1 MTQERQ
7 LPNSIQEAMER
18 TPEAFEPQNA
28 QGVNATIQY
37 NFTGDEAGSWVVKVA
52 DGKCIVEQGQTDG
65 ATLTI
70 DAPSDVWLKVLR
82 GELDGATAL
91 GDGQYSYYGNMATLM
106 QMGRWFGSL
115 MASGGVSSIRDAMR
129 LTPEA
134 FRPDRA
140 AGVNATIQY
149 NFTGDEAGSWV
160 VKVADGKCT
169 VDEGEAESPTVTI
182 NAPSEVWLKIL
193 RREVDGAT
201 AFLSGQF
208 TFTGDMGVLMQMESW
223 FGLN

>member
-1 MTQERQ
+1 MTQESQ

-52 DGKCIVEQGQTDG
+52 GGKCTVEQGQTD
-65 ATLTI
+65 ATTLTI

-91 GDGQYSYYGNMATLM
+91 ANDQYSYSGNIAILM

-115 MASGGVSSIRDAMR
+115 MASAGVRSIRDAMR

-140 AGVNATIQY
+140 AGASATIQY
-149 NFTGDEAGSWV
+149 QLSGEEPGNWIV
-160 VKVADGKCT
+160 RIADGKCT
-169 VDEGEAESPTVTI
+169 VEEGQAESPTVTI
-182 NAPSEVWLKIL
+182 SAPSEVWLKIL
-193 RREVDGAT
+193 RRELDGTT
-201 AFLSGQF
+201 AFMSGLF
-208 TFTGDMGVLMQMESW
+208 TFTGDMGVLMQIESW
-223 FGLN
+223 FGMT